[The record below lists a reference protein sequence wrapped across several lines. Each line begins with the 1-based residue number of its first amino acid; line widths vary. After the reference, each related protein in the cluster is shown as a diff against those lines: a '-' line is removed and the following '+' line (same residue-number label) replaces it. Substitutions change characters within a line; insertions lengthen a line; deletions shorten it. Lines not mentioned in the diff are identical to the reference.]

1 MAPLVQGL
9 VARGGHGAGDDTTMS
24 MEEAKLIFTKGE
36 LKEVSEE
43 VAKYKFTFIGFLI
56 PNTCCCTT
64 LFVNAYKNVLAVVVK
79 IDFSFLEVDKIKQY
93 LKMLKFILILVNN
106 YEILSIGQSIYLF
119 NIHVTSLGGSDPSKF
134 VVVVVVVVV
143 AAALATEFGA
153 PTTTK
158 EKEKKEELGEESN
171 DDITHPLGN

>member
-1 MAPLVQGL
+1 M
-9 VARGGHGAGDDTTMS
+9 RGYLITPSSSLTKL
-24 MEEAKLIFTKGE
+24 AKWHCWAKLGLIFTKGE

-43 VAKYKFTFIGFLI
+43 VAKYKFTFIGYLI

-64 LFVNAYKNVLAVVVK
+64 LFVNAYENVLAVVVK
-79 IDFSFLEVDKIKQY
+79 IDYSFLEVDKIKQY

-134 VVVVVVVVV
+134 VVVV
-143 AAALATEFGA
+143 AAAAPVTEFGA

>member
-93 LKMLKFILILVNN
+93 LK
-106 YEILSIGQSIYLF
+106 
-119 NIHVTSLGGSDPSKF
+119 DPSKF